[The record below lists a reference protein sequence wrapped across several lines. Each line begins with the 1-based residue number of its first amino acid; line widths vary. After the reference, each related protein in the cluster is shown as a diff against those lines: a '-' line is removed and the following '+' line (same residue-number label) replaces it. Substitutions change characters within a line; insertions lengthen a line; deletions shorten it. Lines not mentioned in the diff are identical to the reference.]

1 MTNGERVLRGS
12 VSSILVHTAYHLSS
26 SRPPYESKMRIS
38 SRLRGIRF
46 SLFFLSTVCLLIA
59 YLPTALGLQQELAG
73 IVDWHKP
80 LIGEPLL
87 EPTPPLFVEGKEIDG
102 GRVVQLTKKNLLA
115 VLNAENGEIGV

>member
-1 MTNGERVLRGS
+1 
-12 VSSILVHTAYHLSS
+12 
-26 SRPPYESKMRIS
+26 MRTS

-46 SLFFLSTVCLLIA
+46 PLLFLSTLCLLIA
-59 YLPTALGLQQELAG
+59 CLPTALGLQQELAG

-87 EPTPPLFVEGKEIDG
+87 EPTPPLFVEGKETDG